1 MRALIIGVGQ
11 CGTKIADLF
20 SLVDFEALAV
30 NTSKGDLDYL
40 KHIPPER
47 RILIGESIT
56 GGKGVNA
63 NPLLGREAMKR
74 DLPLVMRKIGSII
87 GYEDV
92 DIFFLTFG
100 FGGGTGAGGTPVL
113 AEAIKEEYPD
123 SLVVAI
129 GALPLKEEGIRPT
142 INAAIT
148 IDKLSKIADSI
159 IAIDNNKLKEGSDD
173 ISRAY
178 ERINYTIVERI
189 ASLLALVDVPGEQTL
204 DASDLKFV
212 LKAFGSFATV
222 GYAKADAN
230 RVKSLSRL
238 IIKSF
243 ESEGLYLDA
252 NIESAL
258 YGLVAIHGPPELLK
272 AKDIFEALDYL
283 TNKIRGKQI
292 FRGFYPDP
300 REREVE
306 VVTLLSG
313 IYESKSIEDIIV
325 TAKKYAQSFMV
336 AKKEAENRKEEL
348 LKGLPDFDD
357 IYPAVGEEKE
367 GNGLESIFEGI
378 DKDVPDIKSL
388 RRRK

>member
-1 MRALIIGVGQ
+1 LRALIIGVGQ
-11 CGTKIADLF
+11 CGTKMADLF
-20 SLVDFEALAV
+20 SLVDFEAVAI
-30 NTSKGDLDYL
+30 NTSKSDLDYL

-47 RILIGESIT
+47 RILIGESLT

-74 DLPLVMRKIGSII
+74 DLPTVMRKVGSLI

-113 AEAIKEEYPD
+113 AEALKEEYPD

-129 GALPLKEEGIRPT
+129 GALPLREEGIRAT

-173 ISRAY
+173 ISAAY

-222 GYAKADAN
+222 GYAKAEAS

-258 YGLVAIHGPPELLK
+258 YGLVAVHGPPELLK

-313 IYESKSIEDIIV
+313 IYESQSIEDIIV
-325 TAKKYAQSFMV
+325 TAKQHARAFMA
-336 AKKEAENRKEEL
+336 AKKEAESKKEEL

-357 IYPAVGEEKE
+357 IYPAVDE
-367 GNGLESIFEGI
+367 GKGVDGLEAIFEGI
-378 DKDVPDIKSL
+378 DKDIPDIKSL
-388 RRRK
+388 RRKR